1 MLMVSLIQKI
11 LDLFYPLVRRVL
23 DKTTYYYAACG
34 GGNLVLSWL
43 LFFVFFQFLFQK
55 QVFYIDWINYSL
67 SAYTLSS
74 FLCFL
79 ISFGVGFLLMKY
91 VVFTES
97 ELKGRIQ
104 LFRYG
109 LSSLLTWFAHWVI
122 LKLFIEWLGF
132 YPSIANV
139 ISSCI
144 VVLISYLL
152 QKKFTFK

>member
-1 MLMVSLIQKI
+1 MVSLIQKI
-11 LDLFYPLVRRVL
+11 LDLFYPLVRQVL

-109 LSSLLTWFAHWVI
+109 LSSLLTWFAHWLI

>member
-1 MLMVSLIQKI
+1 MVSLIQKI
-11 LDLFYPLVRRVL
+11 LDLFYPLVRQVL

-55 QVFYIDWINYSL
+55 KVFYIEWMNYSL

-79 ISFGVGFLLMKY
+79 IAFGVGFLLMKY
-91 VVFTES
+91 VVFTNS

-109 LSSLLTWFAHWVI
+109 LSSLVTWFANWLI
-122 LKLFIEWLGF
+122 LKYLNGLL
-132 YPSIANV
+132 
-139 ISSCI
+139 
-144 VVLISYLL
+144 VL
-152 QKKFTFK
+152 

>member
-1 MLMVSLIQKI
+1 MVSLIHKI
-11 LDLFYPLVRRVL
+11 LDFFYPLVKRML

-34 GGNLVLSWL
+34 SGNLVLSWF
-43 LFFVFFQFLFQK
+43 LFFIFFQFVFQK
-55 QVFYIDWINYSL
+55 KVFYIEWINYSL

-74 FLCFL
+74 FLCF
-79 ISFGVGFLLMKY
+79 IIAFTIGFLLMKY
-91 VVFTES
+91 VVFTKS

-104 LFRYG
+104 LFRYA
-109 LSSLLTWFAHWVI
+109 LSSLITWLAHWVI

>member
-55 QVFYIDWINYSL
+55 QVLYIEWIDYSL

-79 ISFGVGFLLMKY
+79 IAFGVGFLLMKY
-91 VVFTES
+91 VVFTKS

-109 LSSLLTWFAHWVI
+109 LSSLLTWFAHWLI

>member
-1 MLMVSLIQKI
+1 MVSLIQKI
-11 LDLFYPLVRRVL
+11 LDLFYPLVSRLL
-23 DKTTYYYAACG
+23 DKTTYYYAVCG
-34 GGNLVLSWL
+34 GGNLILSWL

-55 QVFYIDWINYSL
+55 QVFYIEYINYSL

-74 FLCFL
+74 FLCF
-79 ISFGVGFLLMKY
+79 IIAFAVGFLLMKY
-91 VVFTES
+91 VVFTRS

-109 LSSLLTWFAHWVI
+109 LTSLLTWFAHWVI
-122 LKLFIEWLGF
+122 LKLFIEWLAF

-139 ISSCI
+139 VSSCL

>member
-1 MLMVSLIQKI
+1 MVSLIQKI
-11 LDLFYPLVRRVL
+11 LDLFYPLVSRLL
-23 DKTTYYYAACG
+23 DKTTYYYVACG
-34 GGNLVLSWL
+34 GGNLILSWL

-55 QVFYIDWINYSL
+55 QVFYIEYINYSL

-74 FLCFL
+74 FLCF
-79 ISFGVGFLLMKY
+79 IIAFAVGFLLMKY
-91 VVFTES
+91 VVFTKS

-109 LSSLLTWFAHWVI
+109 LTSLLTWFAHWVI
-122 LKLFIEWLGF
+122 LKLFIEWLAF

-139 ISSCI
+139 VSSCL

>member
-1 MLMVSLIQKI
+1 MVSLIQKI
-11 LDLFYPLVRRVL
+11 LDLFYPLVRQVL

-55 QVFYIDWINYSL
+55 QVFYIEWMNYSL

-79 ISFGVGFLLMKY
+79 IAFGVGFLLMKY
-91 VVFTES
+91 VVFTKS

>member
-1 MLMVSLIQKI
+1 MVSLIQKI
-11 LDLFYPLVRRVL
+11 LDLFYPLVRQVL

-109 LSSLLTWFAHWVI
+109 LSSLMTWFAHWMI

>member
-1 MLMVSLIQKI
+1 MVSLIQKI
-11 LDLFYPLVRRVL
+11 LDLFYPLVSRLL

-34 GGNLVLSWL
+34 GGNLILSWL

-55 QVFYIDWINYSL
+55 KVFYIEYINYSL

-74 FLCFL
+74 FLCF
-79 ISFGVGFLLMKY
+79 IIAFAVGFLLMKY
-91 VVFTES
+91 VVFTRS

-109 LSSLLTWFAHWVI
+109 LTSLLTWFAHWVI
-122 LKLFIEWLGF
+122 LKLFIEWLAF

-139 ISSCI
+139 VSSCL